1 MKKFIIIL
9 CCVFLGLGSG
19 MSVSAQ
25 GTDFIPLESVEKN
38 LLNHSLEKCAI
49 FKFFDTK
56 FLSPSLE
63 VSGEESVNVNTFSSK
78 QKRDL
83 RIAMCFSFFVAMFFL
98 LKILRHRH
106 SADAPKNYRHAIVF
120 CTFLV
125 LTLIFGTVA
134 F

>member
-9 CCVFLGLGSG
+9 CCVFLGIGSG

-38 LLNHSLEKCAI
+38 LLNHSWEKCAI
-49 FKFFDTK
+49 FKIFDTK
-56 FLSPSLE
+56 FFSHSLE
-63 VSGEESVNVNTFSSK
+63 VSREKSVIFNRFASK
-78 QKRDL
+78 QKGDL
-83 RIAMCFSFFVAMFFL
+83 QIAMCFSFVVPMFFL
-98 LKILRHRH
+98 LKLLCLTL
-106 SADAPKNYRHAIVF
+106 SADPPKLYRHAIVF